1 MKKRLDHGFGT
12 PTSFSRAHDCEF
24 EPCVRGTSS
33 RRKRAVTAANRKNDP
48 QPSADARGQRRNFG
62 SWQLAVGSRQ
72 SAVGNTPNS
81 ARDVTEPLPWPA
93 ETSPTSAIFQPRP
106 THVSTK
112 SYVVG
117 ATNRLACRGSTQN
130 LIASRQMRSMPISS
144 NRLTRTYRRKKA
156 IPFGEVS
163 NRGSIRRSPGSC
175 FEPQVL

>member
-24 EPCVRGTSS
+24 EPSVRGTSS

-62 SWQLAVGSRQ
+62 SWQSTI
-72 SAVGNTPNS
+72 GNTRNS

-117 ATNRLACRGSTQN
+117 SANRLACRGSTQN

-144 NRLTRTYRRKKA
+144 NRLTRTYRREKA
-156 IPFGEVS
+156 IPFGEAS
-163 NRGSIRRSPGSC
+163 SRGSIRRSPGSC

>member
-62 SWQLAVGSRQ
+62 DRQ
-72 SAVGNTPNS
+72 STIGNTRNS

-93 ETSPTSAIFQPRP
+93 ETSPTSAIFRPRP
-106 THVSTK
+106 THISTK
-112 SYVVG
+112 SCVAG
-117 ATNRLACRGSTQN
+117 ATNRSACRGSTQN